1 MTIWLVVRK
10 SFLIFHRGFWAQ
22 LEKDLHPIRVH
33 HPNPRRKN
41 GSLFTNNLPLELNI
55 TLKMCWFKAG
65 YSPWSN
71 RIVIHNSSPLPTV
84 TVWSEWKL
92 VDESQ
97 HQIVWL
103 LKSGLTILFCLSSC
117 QTQPTL
123 EKNCDLPD
131 SDQIWWK
138 PIFWIR
144 GGWWWEGPGS
154 SARANKRDR
163 FIRFPGSHVGTL

>member
-10 SFLIFHRGFWAQ
+10 SFWIFQGASGRNW
-22 LEKDLHPIRVH
+22 EKDLHPIRVR
-33 HPNPRRKN
+33 HPNPRRKKWQ
-41 GSLFTNNLPLELNI
+41 SVHKQSAV

-65 YSPWSN
+65 NSPWSN

-84 TVWSEWKL
+84 TVWSDWKL
-92 VDESQ
+92 FGESQ

-103 LKSGLTILFCLSSC
+103 LKSGLLILFCLSSR
-117 QTQPTL
+117 QTRPTL

-138 PIFWIR
+138 PIFWIWR
-144 GGWWWEGPGS
+144 RVLVLVGGDQAHLPEQISVAGS
-154 SARANKRDR
+154 SGFQA
-163 FIRFPGSHVGTL
+163 PM